1 MVSVHRV
8 HTHERDDMCSRGE
21 MSSETIMQL
30 TARTSSLEEQYQF
43 FQETR
48 GYVRDLVECLNE
60 KVRLLCSLCLSI
72 FACLIVFDAVVI
84 TFAYCYS
91 TPDQEQSI
99 VMSARVCVCVCR
111 QSYLWNYSTTRTVFA
126 NIVACYLFLLL
137 GPPLAA

>member
-99 VMSARVCVCVCR
+99 VMSACVCVCVCW

-126 NIVACYLFLLL
+126 NIVACYLFPLL